1 MSSGEGGGGVFKSLE
16 SKTFSGK
23 GNFFENLLSDVVNYG
38 LQYSTS
44 GLVGYGDGNLK
55 TGVTTDVV
63 VGGTKEVTGAA
74 AAEEANRM
82 AREQYEQTRKETAQ
96 ARTAAQNQTALN
108 QIQQSEMAQGARA
121 YKGRTTASNAGQPVS
136 GATLGGDERDYL
148 GI

>member
-23 GNFFENLLSDVVNYG
+23 GNFFENLLTDVINYG
-38 LQYSTS
+38 LQSSTA
-44 GLVGYGDGNLK
+44 GLVGYKNGGLQE
-55 TGVTTDVV
+55 GVGTDAL
-63 VGGTKEVTGAA
+63 KEVTGAA
-74 AAEEANRM
+74 AAEEANRQSR
-82 AREQYEQTRKETAQ
+82 AQYEQTRRETAE

-108 QIQQSEMAQGARA
+108 QVQQSEMAQGARA